1 MIALASEKV
10 TALHWQRLAYV
21 YVRQSTPQQVREH
34 PASRENQY
42 ALVDRALALGWR
54 RDHIAVIDDDL
65 GRSGRDGA
73 RPGFRA
79 LVSAVSLGRVSLV
92 LAYEA
97 SRLARSNAD
106 WYTLLDLAALT
117 NTLIAD
123 VDGVFDPRRY
133 DDRLLLG
140 LRGMLSEA
148 ELHLYRLRT
157 DAGRRRQ
164 LEQATYRQTLPTGLT
179 RLEDGR
185 VVHDPDQ
192 QVQHALELIFARFA
206 ALGSCP
212 KVLRSLRA
220 DGVLLPR
227 RQTGGL
233 FPKQLLWKAPTE
245 DAIYEVLQNPAYA
258 GAFVYGRTKTHPDCR
273 PGQRG
278 RAVRRP
284 LADWVVLHHDV
295 YPAYISW
302 EQYMANQAR
311 LAENQ
316 SNYAQRLRGAA
327 RRGEALLA
335 GLVVCGHCGRQMC
348 IAYKE
353 PSAYFC
359 RAVAKCHDGPSCL
372 HVPARCIEPVVV
384 DAVFAALAPAELD
397 LLEDVLAAQQ
407 QDQDRV
413 RRQHADQVARA
424 AYEVRLAER
433 RYLAI
438 DPDNR
443 LVAADLERRWN
454 QALEE
459 LQAARDAATQHEAA
473 PALPALD
480 ADLRT
485 QLQRFGTH
493 LPALWTSGRLTAMQ
507 KKEMLRALV
516 RRVIV
521 TRAVAERVE
530 IKVVWISGAYSV
542 FSVAA
547 SVRDTTALETYPQI
561 VERIRTLSALG
572 HDDRVIARHL
582 TGEGFRGARQPRLTS
597 EQVGKIRRAADIPSL
612 RNTFRQRAQV
622 DGYWT
627 TAGLARELGIGR
639 KLLYAWAAR
648 GLVPTT
654 RHPVTGHVLI
664 PADHVDV
671 DLLRAQLAHPD
682 HCSALTALPRRVF

>member
-10 TALHWQRLAYV
+10 TALHWQRLAYI

-164 LEQATYRQTLPTGLT
+164 LEQATYRQNLPTGLT

-185 VVHDPDQ
+185 VVPDPDQ
-192 QVQHALELIFARFA
+192 QVRHALELVFTRFA

-233 FPKQLLWKAPTE
+233 FPKQLLWKEPTE
-245 DAIYEVLQNPAYA
+245 DAIYEILQNPAYA
-258 GAFVYGRTKTHPDCR
+258 GAFVYGRTKVHPDCR

-284 LADWVVLHHDV
+284 MADWGVLHHDV

-302 EQYMANQAR
+302 EQYMANQER
-311 LAENQ
+311 LGENQ

-327 RRGEALLA
+327 RPGDALLA
-335 GLVVCGHCGRQMC
+335 GLIVCGHCGRQVC
-348 IAYKE
+348 VAYRS
-353 PSAYFC
+353 PAAYFC
-359 RAVAKCHDGPSCL
+359 RAVAKCHDGPTCL
-372 HVPARCIEPVVV
+372 HVPARSIEPVVV

-397 LLEDVLAAQQ
+397 LLAEVLAAQQ
-407 QDQDRV
+407 ADQDRV

-424 AYEVRLAER
+424 AYEARLAER

-459 LQAARDAATQHEAA
+459 LQAAREAAAQHESAS
-473 PALPALD
+473 PLPALD
-480 ADLRT
+480 AELRA
-485 QLQRFGTH
+485 QLQRLGTS
-493 LPALWTSGRLTAMQ
+493 LPALWISGRLTAVH
-507 KKEMLRALV
+507 KKEILRALV

-521 TRAVAERVE
+521 TRSIAERIE
-530 IKVVWISGAYSV
+530 IKLVWISGAYSV

-547 SVRDTTALETYPQI
+547 RVKDTTALATYPEI
-561 VERIRTLSALG
+561 VARIRTLSALG
-572 HDDRVIARHL
+572 HDDREIARLL
-582 TGEGFRGARQPRLTS
+582 TAEGFHGARQSGLS
-597 EQVGKIRRAADIPSL
+597 SDQVGRIRRATNIPSL
-612 RNTFRQRAQV
+612 RNRFRQRAQV

-627 TAGLARELGIGR
+627 TAGLARQLGISR

-648 GLVPTT
+648 GLLPAT
-654 RHPVTGHVLI
+654 RHPITGHLLI
-664 PADHVDV
+664 PAENVDV
-671 DLLRAQLAHPD
+671 DLLRAQVAHPD
-682 HCSALTALPRRVF
+682 TRSVAHH